1 MNINEY
7 RNRFYNLLESK
18 LGNVKPL
25 ICEIEIG
32 EDKIDLSQT
41 YLSPEKMKELK
52 DTNKTNPDPYLP
64 SVKVKKVSDIK
75 GNQFK
80 DAGLMNTVPIPIEV
94 TVVPAPVT
102 PGIVFRVCPTAIP
115 DVAIPLINV
124 VVIPILPDAVETPTK
139 VIFGVNV
146 TPIPSTA

>member
-1 MNINEY
+1 MPEPY
-7 RNRFYNLLESK
+7 VDVLLPKETNCPESA
-18 LGNVKPL
+18 PA
-25 ICEIEIG
+25 
-32 EDKIDLSQT
+32 
-41 YLSPEKMKELK
+41 
-52 DTNKTNPDPYLP
+52 
-64 SVKVKKVSDIK
+64 
-75 GNQFK
+75 FK

-146 TPIPSTA
+146 TPIPSAA

>member
-25 ICEIEIG
+25 ICENELD
-32 EDKIDLSQT
+32 EDRIDLSQT

-52 DTNKTNPDPYLP
+52 DTNKTNTDPYFP
-64 SVKVKKVSDIK
+64 SVKVNKVSDIK

-102 PGIVFRVCPTAIP
+102 PGIVFRVCPTTIP
-115 DVAIPLINV
+115 DVVIPLINV
-124 VVIPILPDAVETPTK
+124 VVIPILPDAVATPTK

-146 TPIPSTA
+146 TPIPNAA